1 MGFIEI
7 LLIGIG
13 LSMDAFAV
21 SICKGLNMQKVNKA
35 DAVVIGLFFG
45 SFQAVMPLIGW
56 VLGRRSL
63 GCIRTSCISRRK
75 NDC

>member
-45 SFQAVMPLIGW
+45 NFQAVMPLIG
-56 VLGRRSL
+56 
-63 GCIRTSCISRRK
+63 CIRTSCISWRK